1 MTFQL
6 DENNEII
13 ISVKNKFLSISNFK
27 YIYFKVYEVNK
38 NTKIDNIFNDK
49 KQKAKNK
56 NNETNLYKVIYLLS
70 EESLYQ

>member
-6 DENNEII
+6 DENNESI
-13 ISVKNKFLSISNFK
+13 ISVKN
-27 YIYFKVYEVNK
+27 IYFKVYEVNK